1 MKKQVI
7 KVSIKMLNFKIHS
20 KEIDKIGNFTKE
32 EKNFRLKNLNYFND
46 VGLPNKRNE
55 DWKFSDLKEIVSKNF
70 SKLDLSL
77 EKSKKP
83 KIDFIKD
90 FEHNYMLVING
101 ELVESNFKYEE
112 KNMIDLKS
120 FLNKDYSNKKENNP
134 LVNLNHALSDKGYYL
149 EVKDN
154 YKFKKILVIYHFYTV
169 DLNENFLNIK
179 NKIKIGKN
187 SELHILDFILNNSK
201 SNFFNNVYED
211 VTLENSANFKNIY
224 LQNDKSLGYFHKYS
238 KNKLSSGSK
247 INSFIFPSGL
257 KFNKLDLEFDLEG
270 EKSECNI
277 HSASFLSG
285 QEHQEVK
292 TRVNHLYP
300 NCKSYQK
307 VKNVL
312 NAESRGVYQGKIFVK
327 DIAQK
332 TDAYQLSKA
341 ILLSERSEFNS
352 KPELEIYADDVK
364 CSHGSTSGSLDKD
377 SIYYLMTRG
386 LSKKESTK
394 MLVESFLN
402 EIIELIKSSSLR
414 NFIKT
419 KLEEHLQNEHKKH

>member
-1 MKKQVI
+1 
-7 KVSIKMLNFKIHS
+7 MLDLKIHS
-20 KEIDKIGNFTKE
+20 SEIDKIGKFTRE
-32 EKNFRLKNLNYFND
+32 EKNFRLKNLNHFNEI
-46 VGLPNKRNE
+46 GIPNKRSE
-55 DWKFSDLKEIVSKNF
+55 DWKFSDLKEIISKNF
-70 SKLDLSL
+70 NKLNLGL

-90 FEHNYMLVING
+90 FDHNYILVING
-101 ELVESNFKYEE
+101 ELVDSNFQYED
-112 KNMIDLKS
+112 KDKIKLKS
-120 FLNKDYSNKKENNP
+120 FLNKDYSDKKENNP
-134 LVNLNHALSDKGYYL
+134 LVNLNHALSDNGYHL

-154 YKFKKILVIYHFYTV
+154 YKFKKILVIYHFYTLN
-169 DLNENFLNIK
+169 LNENILNIR

-187 SELHILDFILNNSK
+187 SELHLLDFIINESK
-201 SNFFNNVYED
+201 CNFFNNVFED
-211 VTLENSANFKNIY
+211 IILDNSATLKNIY
-224 LQNDKSLGYFHKYS
+224 LQNDKSSGYFHKFS
-238 KNKLSSGSK
+238 KNKLSFGSK
-247 INSFIFPSGL
+247 ITSFIFPTGL

-270 EKSECNI
+270 EQGECNI
-277 HSASFLSG
+277 QSASFLNDN
-285 QEHQEVK
+285 EHQEVK

-312 NAESRGVYQGKIFVK
+312 SAESKGVYQGKIFVK

-341 ILLSERSEFNS
+341 ILLSESSEFNS

-394 MLVESFLN
+394 ILVESFLN
-402 EIIELIKSSSLR
+402 EIIESIKSNTIR
-414 NFIKT
+414 NFIKM
-419 KLEEHLQNEHKKH
+419 KFEEQLQNEHKKH